1 MTWKSDIEATGDVFV
16 SNAFFFLFLIFSGL
30 AFSKLVPPVD
40 CITGEQ
46 P

>member
-1 MTWKSDIEATGDVFV
+1 MTWKSDIEATGEV
-16 SNAFFFLFLIFSGL
+16 SFQMHFFFLFLIFSGL

-40 CITGEQ
+40 CITGKQ